1 MYTVCMDTMKEEK
14 ETGRLEA
21 FSDGVFA
28 VAITL
33 LVLNIK
39 IPAADASPTQLLGEG
54 PMLLAYATSFATI
67 GVMWINHHR
76 LFTYIKRTDT
86 VLLLLNLLLL
96 AIIVFIP
103 VPTAFLADAINKF
116 LDGAAYPTAA
126 LVYSATFFLMAAC
139 FNVLWSYASY
149 KGRLLD
155 MKADPRAVQAISWQY
170 RFGPLF
176 YVLIFAVAWFNMLAC
191 IILTLI
197 STLFFA
203 MPVRLPPTASEK
215 DEVSH

>member
-1 MYTVCMDTMKEEK
+1 MDTMKEGK

-21 FSDGVFA
+21 FSDGVFS

-39 IPAADASPTQLLGEG
+39 IPAADASPIQLLGEG
-54 PMLLAYATSFATI
+54 PMLLAYVTSFATI

-116 LDGAAYPTAA
+116 LDGADYPTAA
-126 LVYSATFFLMAAC
+126 LVYSATFFLMATC
-139 FNVLWSYASY
+139 FNVLWFYASY

-155 MKADPRAVQAISWQY
+155 TKADPRAVQAISRQY

-203 MPVRLPPTASEK
+203 MPVRLPPKASEK
-215 DEVSH
+215 DEIPH